1 MANNRVNNNDEIISF
16 MNLEALVRVY
26 FSREMHNTENN
37 LRLYI
42 TDKIRDKLMQLDELR
57 GYNFDIKASV
67 EQFMTEKNDEYNAPL
82 EPVDITPKNQL
93 VDEEMPPLDITP
105 EMEEEHRIKNS

>member
-1 MANNRVNNNDEIISF
+1 MPNNRINNNDEIIEF

-42 TDKIRDKLMQLDELR
+42 TDQIRQKLIDLNEMR
-57 GYNFDIKASV
+57 GYDFDVSAAIKQFTV
-67 EQFMTEKNDEYNAPL
+67 ESKGCL
-82 EPVDITPKNQL
+82 EPGDITPKG
-93 VDEEMPPLDITP
+93 
-105 EMEEEHRIKNS
+105 